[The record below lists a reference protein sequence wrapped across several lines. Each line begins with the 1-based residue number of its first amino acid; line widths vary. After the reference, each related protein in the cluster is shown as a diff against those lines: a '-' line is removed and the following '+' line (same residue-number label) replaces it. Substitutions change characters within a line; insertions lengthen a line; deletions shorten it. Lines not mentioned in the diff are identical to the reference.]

1 MPELDFPMSKLKLP
15 VFLLGLLLGAT
26 SVLHATAADFI
37 ICANVNKGY
46 VIGSKIVTTNGLFRL
61 DDSGTWQHFGY
72 NDTSLTAV
80 AFDPR
85 DHNVIYTSA
94 LNGLW
99 VSYDGGTGWR
109 MVNSWD
115 LTEGRDVAV
124 DPNAPDTVYLAHT
137 EGVAVSTDQGK
148 TLEHRNT
155 GLPKRGRFAQ
165 AIEVDRTTAGRVFVG
180 CEKGIFLTENA
191 GLSWRVVLP
200 TTTQVNDVQQS
211 PHDADTWFAGTDF
224 HGAWISHDRGVT
236 WQQVA
241 GLAKDKPIYNVTFDP
256 TNAKHIAVGGWS
268 VGIMTSD
275 DGGKTWTS
283 RDAGLPDNPR
293 VWRVGVDPNN
303 GRLYASVFKET
314 LYYSDDFGRTWQP
327 ELGLEGSS
335 VNFFMSLPRNNP

>member
-1 MPELDFPMSKLKLP
+1 MPKLKYPL
-15 VFLLGLLLGAT
+15 FLLGLLFGAT
-26 SVLHATAADFI
+26 SVLNSTPADFI

-61 DDSGTWQHFGY
+61 DDQGAWQHFGY

-85 DHNVIYTSA
+85 DHNVIYTAA

-99 VSYDGGTGWR
+99 VSYDGGKGWR

-137 EGVAVSTDQGK
+137 EGVAVSTDRAH
-148 TLEHRNT
+148 TLVHRNN

-180 CEKGIFLTENA
+180 CEKGIFLTEDA
-191 GLSWRVVLP
+191 GLNWREVLP

-211 PHDADTWFAGTDF
+211 LHDPKIWLAGTYH
-224 HGAWISHDRGVT
+224 HGAWMLHDRGLT
-236 WQQVA
+236 WQQVE
-241 GLAKDKPIYNVTFDP
+241 GLNQENQIYNVTFDA
-256 TNAKHIAVGGWS
+256 TNSQRMAVGGWAD
-268 VGIMTSD
+268 GILTSE

-283 RDAGLPDNPR
+283 RNAGLPREPR

-314 LYYSDDFGRTWQP
+314 LYFSDDFGRTWQP
-327 ELGLEGSS
+327 DVGLDGSL
-335 VNFFMSLPRNNP
+335 VNFFVSLPRANP